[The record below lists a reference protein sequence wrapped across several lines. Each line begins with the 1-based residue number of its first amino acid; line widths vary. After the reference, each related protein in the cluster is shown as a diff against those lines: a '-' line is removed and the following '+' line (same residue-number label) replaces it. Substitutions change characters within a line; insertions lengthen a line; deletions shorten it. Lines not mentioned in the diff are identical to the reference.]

1 MDLALGHIDFVEV
14 FQFGVLKT
22 KEWYQLLNAGLQVTG
37 IAGSDFPVPL
47 MRLKPWPRWIPLLGP
62 ERTLVKTKTAAG
74 GGYDAWSAGV
84 RSGNVIVTNGPLVE
98 INYDSSSSTATA
110 SARFFRPLK
119 RLEII
124 RNGQI
129 VASASGGG
137 KATTLTASVS
147 LPGAESCWVAAHVTA
162 KKELGEPEIQAHTNP
177 VYVTRDG
184 KPAMVPG
191 AREELAAR
199 WASEIAWYQAAG
211 LVFHSETERQAF
223 FHEAEQAL
231 AELRRSFVQ

>member
-1 MDLALGHIDFVEV
+1 VEATTP
-14 FQFGVLKT
+14 GR
-22 KEWYQLLNAGLQVTG
+22 G
-37 IAGSDFPVPL
+37 
-47 MRLKPWPRWIPLLGP
+47 R
-62 ERTLVKTKTAAG
+62 
-74 GGYDAWSAGV
+74 

-98 INYDSSSSTATA
+98 INYDRSSSTATA